1 LRRSVISAPEKAKNF
16 EVFTPALTRPAGCA
30 QTISHLQIPLAIEI
44 NYSAA
49 GVFNWLGI
57 LRAFNGFLGQFRQ
70 SYFIKI

>member
-1 LRRSVISAPEKAKNF
+1 MKIEKTTTIGEILEKAPEKAKIF

-57 LRAFNGFLGQFRQ
+57 LRAFNGF
-70 SYFIKI
+70 